1 MKLSVVIVNY
11 NVKHFL
17 ELTLRT
23 AQKALHGIDGE
34 IIVVDNDSTDDS
46 VAHIRHRFPDVKVI
60 ANKVNLGFS
69 TANNQAINQA
79 NGEYVLLLNPD
90 TVVAEDTFAKC
101 ISIADAQ
108 PDIGAIGVR
117 MIDGQGLY
125 LPESKR
131 GLPTPW
137 VSFCKIAGLNRLF
150 PKSKTFNRYYLGHIG
165 EQESADIEILSGA
178 YMFFRKAALDKSG
191 LLDEAFFMYGEDID
205 ISYRILLAGYRN
217 YYLADAEIIH
227 FKGEST
233 KRGSLNYVYHFYNA
247 MGIFTRKHFS
257 KGSSWLL
264 NWLVW
269 IGIVSRAAISV
280 VSRLLNQIVVPTIET
295 ALIMATL
302 FVFKDFWERYYKN
315 DTDFYPDYFT
325 WFFLPAYSLTW
336 VLSVVLLEKVSRQVS
351 FKSLLQGILLGT
363 LIISGVTNF
372 FDEIRFS
379 KAVILFG
386 SVSSLIVLFS
396 SRLYIQW
403 KRHKSLKLG
412 DVASKKILI
421 YCQPERF
428 ASIKTMLQTE
438 QGIKVAGFVSELP
451 SNDRLYLGPAQEVKN
466 TKGVFGIDEVV
477 FDLGYLAVNQV
488 FGYMQ
493 EPEWSG
499 LRYRFFH
506 PLSQT
511 IIGSDSK
518 VERGSFY
525 SIERPPALSMQ
536 YNRRFKR
543 LADVFISL
551 FFLLF
556 SPFLIWMV
564 GRPGNFIRNIF
575 VVLRGDKSWVGPNEN
590 FFEKYGIRHGVI
602 NPVEHSKVL
611 EQGSEPHLL
620 KEHYYAT
627 DYKLWLDVNLLLKNI
642 KELGN

>member
-23 AQKALHGIDGE
+23 AQKALHGIEGE
-34 IIVVDNDSTDDS
+34 IIVVDNNSTDDS

-60 ANKVNLGFS
+60 ANEVNLGFS
-69 TANNQAINQA
+69 TANNQAIRQA
-79 NGEYVLLLNPD
+79 RGEYVLLLNPD
-90 TVVAEDTFAKC
+90 TVVAEDTFATC
-101 ISIADAQ
+101 IALADAQ

-137 VSFCKIAGLNRLF
+137 VSFCKIVGLNRVL

-165 EQESADIEILSGA
+165 EYENADIEILSGA

-191 LLDEAFFMYGEDID
+191 LLDEDFFMYGEDID

-217 YYLADAEIIH
+217 YYLADTEIIH

-257 KGSSWLL
+257 KGGSWLL

-269 IGIVSRAAISV
+269 FGIVSRAAISV
-280 VSRLLNQIVVPTIET
+280 LSRLFNKIAMPAIDAVLV
-295 ALIMATL
+295 MATL
-302 FVFKDFWERYYKN
+302 LVFKDFWERYYKN

-336 VLSVVLLEKVSRQVS
+336 VVSVALLEKVSRQVS
-351 FKSLLQGILLGT
+351 LKTLLQGVLLGT

-386 SVSSLIVLFS
+386 SLSSLVVLFS
-396 SRLYIQW
+396 TRLYIQW

-421 YCQPERF
+421 YCEPEKF
-428 ASIKTMLQTE
+428 TSIKIMLQAE
-438 QGIKVAGFVSELP
+438 PGIKVTGFVSDQP
-451 SNDRLYLGPAQEVKN
+451 SNDRLYLGTAQEVKN

-477 FDLGYLAVNQV
+477 FDLGYLSVNQV

-493 EPEWSG
+493 QPAWSG
-499 LRYRFFH
+499 LKYRFFH

-525 SIERPPALSMQ
+525 SIDRPPALSMQ
-536 YNRRFKR
+536 YNRRIKR
-543 LADVFISL
+543 LADVVISL
-551 FFLLF
+551 ILLLL
-556 SPFLIWMV
+556 SPALVWLV
-564 GRPGNFIRNIF
+564 EKPGNFILNIF
-575 VVLRGDKSWVGPNEN
+575 VVLRGKKSWVGPKESL
-590 FFEKYGIRHGVI
+590 FEKYGIRHGII
-602 NPVEHSKVL
+602 NPVEHRKFAES
-611 EQGSEPHLL
+611 GSEPHLL